1 MLSKILSWF
10 KKPKETEKHWFDDNS
25 DEDKPYVLVTPCYEC
40 PGQGGCTCTLPLIK
54 VHKSEYRNSI
64 CKRGELTE
72 EEAKKYHDLDWLRE
86 Q

>member
-40 PGQGGCTCTLPLIK
+40 PGQGGCTCTLPL
-54 VHKSEYRNSI
+54 
-64 CKRGELTE
+64 
-72 EEAKKYHDLDWLRE
+72 
-86 Q
+86 